1 MSAMSEI
8 DTLIGEAV
16 HRAMWRRRLQQIDVA
31 PLAGMTQSALSKKIR
46 GQRPW
51 SVEDVYRV
59 AWAMDVD
66 PSELLVL
73 EAPELGPVRA
83 RLSAVTPPLLHLLA
97 PQARLRVA

>member
-1 MSAMSEI
+1 MSEI

-59 AWAMDVD
+59 AWAMDID
-66 PSELLVL
+66 PTELLTL
-73 EAPELGPVRA
+73 DAPELAPIRE
-83 RLSAVTPPLLHLLA
+83 RLSAVNSPLLTLLGSQLA
-97 PQARLRVA
+97 PCAA

>member
-1 MSAMSEI
+1 MSEI

-31 PLAGMTQSALSKKIR
+31 PRAGMTQSALSKKIR

-59 AWAMDVD
+59 AWAMEVD
-66 PSELLVL
+66 PSELLAL
-73 EAPELGPVRA
+73 DAPELEPLRA
-83 RLSAVTPPLLHLLA
+83 RIAAVMPPLLTLLGSQ
-97 PQARLRVA
+97 PSLCVA